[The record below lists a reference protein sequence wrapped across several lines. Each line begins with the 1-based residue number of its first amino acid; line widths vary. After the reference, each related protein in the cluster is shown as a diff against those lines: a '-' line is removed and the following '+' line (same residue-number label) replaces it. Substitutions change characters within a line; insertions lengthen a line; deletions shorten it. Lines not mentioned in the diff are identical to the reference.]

1 MSISKRLRRAAVGVA
16 AIAVLGTVASSTAF
30 AGGFIEGSANDP
42 NTTNVP
48 YLAWR
53 GENLRLVKCF
63 GANDFNRELVSE
75 TGKQANFTND
85 SIQNIFGSIV
95 QTNVQLEDW
104 SGTDTGVN
112 TPHEVIN
119 GARTF
124 LYYNVRTVDPVI
136 CFQDTWASQKAGL
149 GQFKLTVSIGLT
161 NFESTGVSLGAQVLV
176 MQHQWLAGWM
186 SLNAPTLDEVTS
198 RDPATEPGR
207 PWRPQGR
214 RQPLRRRSLVPGP
227 RTASGTGIRT
237 TRIPPSFARS

>member
-30 AGGFIEGSANDP
+30 AGGIIDGSANDP

-63 GANDFNRELVSE
+63 GVNDFEQAYQSE
-75 TGKQANFTND
+75 FSKTANFTND

-104 SGTDTGVN
+104 SGPDAVVSVN
-112 TPHEVIN
+112 APHEVIN

-124 LYYNVRTVDPVI
+124 LYYNVRTLDPVI

-149 GQFKLTVSIGLT
+149 GQFKLTVSLGLT
-161 NFESTGVSLGAQVLV
+161 NINNTGVSFGAQMLV

-186 SLNAPTLDEVTS
+186 TLNAPTLDEVTS
-198 RDPATEPGR
+198 RDAKTVTNP
-207 PWRPQGR
+207 
-214 RQPLRRRSLVPGP
+214 
-227 RTASGTGIRT
+227 TGLNT
-237 TRIPPSFARS
+237 NPEGLGDPKG